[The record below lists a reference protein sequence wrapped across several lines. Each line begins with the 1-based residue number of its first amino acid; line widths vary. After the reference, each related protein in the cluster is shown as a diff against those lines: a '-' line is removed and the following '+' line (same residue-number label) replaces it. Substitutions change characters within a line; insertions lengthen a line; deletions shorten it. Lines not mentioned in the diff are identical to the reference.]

1 MEAKIRESGTDTFVN
16 FYKTEEEIQT
26 LIEGFRS
33 RTLPAAQ
40 WTHEAHLVTGLWF
53 NYRYSDLEAICY
65 LRSGIISYNIST
77 GGENSPERGYHETLA
92 LFWCH
97 ILHDFVRKNR
107 TLSLLDLCNSF
118 LNSRWSSKELPL
130 QYYKREAL
138 FSTRARATWIQPDL
152 KNL

>member
-77 GGENSPERGYHETLA
+77 GGENSPERVITKH
-92 LFWCH
+92 
-97 ILHDFVRKNR
+97 
-107 TLSLLDLCNSF
+107 
-118 LNSRWSSKELPL
+118 SRGSGATSSTTSSEKIERFR
-130 QYYKREAL
+130 Y
-138 FSTRARATWIQPDL
+138 STYAIVF
-152 KNL
+152 